1 MHVGRQ
7 IREARERRGI
17 TGADLAEL
25 ANVSQ
30 SQVSLLERDQRPI
43 LTSSAAALLEALGL
57 RVVLVPDEGEE

>member
-1 MHVGRQ
+1 MHVGHQ

-43 LTSSAAALLEALGL
+43 LTSSAEALIRALGL
-57 RVVLVPDEGEE
+57 RVVLVSDEGEE